1 MKMGLFGTL
10 YFFELRKV
18 LKRRMTWIA
27 FGGVVSVMLLLC
39 FEVLMNNY
47 SITNPQTGESL
58 RYSKYESAM
67 DRQERAEKWNGRLLD
82 DTLLQEMQAAYADW
96 HPVEQETVRDN
107 AVTVSSIVLTEVSDD
122 EAEAERQDQQRRAY
136 EAIYKYVKGVV
147 GEQDVHRV
155 DAAAFYEHRQRM
167 VTEYEDTLHLTEGE
181 KGYWREHEAQVPL
194 IFCWDMGPSMMLAA
208 FKTILA
214 LTALMTGMVFSGVFA
229 EEHMRKTDQLV
240 LCSRHGRGRLYLAK
254 LLTVMTLGVVGTL
267 LVEGVALLSFGVLYG
282 YGNNWNGMLQMYL
295 ESSPFA
301 LTLGEGIVILTVLLL
316 LAAVLHSVLALVFS
330 VWTRSSLATMSLMM
344 VYTLGT
350 LFINVPERLRVLSQC
365 LYLLPAKLVR
375 SSAFYDARLVGG
387 GGHYLTNWQTGI
399 ILYPLL
405 ALVLA
410 LLGSL
415 IYRRWQISGR

>member
-1 MKMGLFGTL
+1 MGLFGTL
-10 YFFELRKV
+10 YLYEIRKV
-18 LKRRMTWIA
+18 LKRKMTWIA
-27 FGGVVSVMLLLC
+27 LGGVVSVMLFMC

-47 SITNPQTGESL
+47 SISDSKTGESV
-58 RYSKYESAM
+58 RYSSYERAM

-96 HPVEQETVRDN
+96 LERETVSDH
-107 AVTVSSIVLTEVSDD
+107 AMTASSVVFAEAPED
-122 EAEAERQDQQRRAY
+122 EAEAERQNQQRRAY
-136 EAIYKYVKGVV
+136 EAIYRYVKGVV
-147 GEQDVHRV
+147 GDEDVHTV
-155 DAAAFYEHRQRM
+155 DAATFYERRQRM
-167 VTEYEDTLHLTEGE
+167 VMEYGEALYLTEGE
-181 KGYWREHEAQVPL
+181 KEYWRGHEAQVPL
-194 IFCWDMGPSMMLAA
+194 TFCWDMGPSMMLAA

-214 LTALMTGMVFSGVFA
+214 LTALMTGMIFSGVFA

-254 LLTVMTLGVVGTL
+254 LLAAMTLGVAGTL
-267 LVEGVALLSFGVLYG
+267 LVEGLTFLSFGVLYG
-282 YGNNWNGMLQMYL
+282 YGKNWNGMLQMYL

-330 VWTRSSLATMSLMM
+330 GWTRSSLASMSLMV

-365 LYLLPAKLVR
+365 LYLMPAKLVR
-375 SSAFYDARLVGG
+375 GSAFYDARLVGG
-387 GGHYLTNWQTGI
+387 GGRYLTNWQTGI

-405 ALVLA
+405 ALGLA